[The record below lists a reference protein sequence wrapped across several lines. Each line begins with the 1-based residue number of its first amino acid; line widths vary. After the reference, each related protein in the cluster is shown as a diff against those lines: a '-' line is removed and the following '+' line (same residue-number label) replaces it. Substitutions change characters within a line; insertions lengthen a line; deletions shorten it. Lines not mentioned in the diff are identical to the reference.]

1 MGRHLSRILLNK
13 GLIQLHVAPFQTK
26 PGTHNSP
33 GTPPPPRHPSR
44 HTETDTIETEVT
56 PPVADV
62 IP

>member
-13 GLIQLHVAPFQTK
+13 VLIQLHVAPFQTK
-26 PGTHNSP
+26 PGTHNSA
-33 GTPPPPRHPSR
+33 GTPPPPP
-44 HTETDTIETEVT
+44 TETDTIEAEVT